1 MRDNVSFSL
10 VKFFIIFRHW
20 ARMFRSPHFFSAW
33 LSKFHSPPPLEHFE
47 HKNYLKKKSSLRFRT
62 WKETFSALCEKHSRR
77 GCQPQSTS
85 SQGSFG
91 GKYFIENVFFSVI
104 LFGPWLKHSR
114 FLSEKFQPGYQYAFY
129 VSKKRV
135 WKRTKREVDRKLFEF
150 GRKICAGFVKTSSL
164 MFMRTVWTENFFGN
178 NFNFQKSSYTKREN
192 VRLLPKVNWPS
203 GENCILRVHWKNM
216 GIKIWADFFPDTE

>member
-91 GKYFIENVFFSVI
+91 ENTLLKMFFSVFFWTMIETFSVFVGQNSIGLSICI
-104 LFGPWLKHSR
+104 LR
-114 FLSEKFQPGYQYAFY
+114 
-129 VSKKRV
+129 VNKRV
-135 WKRTKREVDRKLFEF
+135 CKRTKRELDRKLFEF
-150 GRKICAGFVKTSSL
+150 GRKICAGLVKTSIH

-178 NFNFQKSSYTKREN
+178 NFNFQKSSYTKRRK
-192 VRLLPKVNWPS
+192 VRLLPKMIWPS
-203 GENCILRVHWKNM
+203 CGIFILRVYCKNL
-216 GIKIWADFFPDTE
+216 G